1 MLKNKIKLLM
11 IAVLCAAMTG
21 CLGMGGLSHKQVKVL
36 KKQGFVL
43 TEDGWSLG
51 LPERIL
57 FQFDHS
63 EISTENQLL
72 IKNLSDQLKKYD
84 LTKLRINGHTDNVG
98 NEEYN
103 LKLSEKRAQSVADI
117 FIANNFKAENIQVV
131 GKGSSQPIKSE
142 DTDESRAENRRVSI
156 TIIP

>member
-1 MLKNKIKLLM
+1 M

-117 FIANNFKAENIQVV
+117 FIANNFKAENIKVV